1 MRALRANTAREWLL
15 RNPTGDELFLRL
27 EPGETSTVGRD
38 LSSDLTILDAGVSR
52 HHATFTLEADGL
64 WLEDLHSQNGTFVN
78 METVHRV
85 KVHSGDVV
93 TIGRVS
99 LTLIA
104 RDAPEYERD
113 PLRDLPRERM
123 EALLRVLHDLMV
135 QRGRDK
141 VLRKLIAAATESL
154 GADRGAVFLW
164 EKGRRSFQLAA
175 ASPQDLVQATHL
187 LSPTFAES
195 VLRQGKAHLFRV
207 EPPDRPPVPTDRGTV
222 QAGAPRFAIV
232 APLRVGASPLGL
244 LYVDAPIES
253 RSFVP
258 EDAEH
263 LLALAWAASPLVEA
277 SSDLTDA
284 RESNR
289 RLESLVAEK
298 TRELGERGAAPSR
311 GRAGDRTPSLL
322 RGVESRLLAS
332 ARILDGIDD
341 EASDAL
347 EEATV
352 VLSGI
357 RRLEDRRS
365 SRFEEMQV
373 AHALSVALAEGFR
386 IEAGGDLCVA
396 GAPDDLF
403 AALRIAKRLL
413 AAGPT
418 RPGERRL
425 LRAWATTE
433 GPAWVTL
440 RLEPAQA
447 AAPRPRSMDDLAHLL
462 RRLTVEHLQGAIE
475 LAEDGSSLKF
485 RLPHAARALQE
496 TVVVDGPVVP
506 PGSAH

>member
-1 MRALRANTAREWLL
+1 MRALRASTAREWLL

-52 HHATFTLEADGL
+52 HHATFTFEADGL

-78 METVHRV
+78 MESARRV

-93 TIGRVS
+93 TFGRVS

-113 PLRDLPRERM
+113 PLRDLPREKM
-123 EALLRVLHDLMV
+123 ETLLRALHDLML
-135 QRGRDK
+135 QRSRDK
-141 VLRKLIAAATESL
+141 VLRKLITAATEPL

-164 EKGRRSFQLAA
+164 EKGRKGFQLAA
-175 ASPQDLVQATHL
+175 ASPQDLVQVTHDL
-187 LSPTFAES
+187 FSSALAES
-195 VLRQGKAHLFRV
+195 VLREGKAHLFPV
-207 EPPDRPPVPTDRGTV
+207 EAAGRPLGPSGRGSV
-222 QAGAPRFAIV
+222 QATTPRCAII
-232 APLRVGASPLGL
+232 APLRVGGGPLGL
-244 LYVDAPIES
+244 LYVDAPTES

-258 EDAEH
+258 EDAEY
-263 LLALAWAASPLVEA
+263 LLALAWAASPMVEA
-277 SSDLTDA
+277 SSDLVEA
-284 RESNR
+284 RESNQ

-298 TRELGERGAAPSR
+298 TRELGERGTAPSR
-311 GRAGDRTPSLL
+311 GRAGNRTPSLL
-322 RGVESRLLAS
+322 RSVEARLATSGRLLE
-332 ARILDGIDD
+332 GIDD
-341 EASDAL
+341 EAADAL
-347 EEATV
+347 EEGAV
-352 VLSGI
+352 ILSGI

-373 AHALSVALAEGFR
+373 AHALSMALAKGFR

-403 AALRIAKRLL
+403 AALRIAERLL
-413 AAGPT
+413 SAGPT

-425 LRAWATTE
+425 LRAWASTE

-440 RLEPAQA
+440 HLEPIQGTASPQ
-447 AAPRPRSMDDLAHLL
+447 PTTTDDLAHLL
-462 RRLTVEHLQGAIE
+462 RRLAVEHLQGAIE
-475 LAEDGSSLKF
+475 IAEDRSSLKL

-496 TVVVDGPVVP
+496 TVVVEAGPR
-506 PGSAH
+506 